1 MEDRA
6 GQAASW
12 LHWDLLSH
20 ESSFRTQGIHVNQ
33 VINYTSHQICW
44 SIGNQIYLQ
53 DRKQLP
59 DFISSKNEYSL
70 LGNPRMWGL

>member
-20 ESSFRTQGIHVNQ
+20 ESSLRTQGIHVNQ
-33 VINYTSHQICW
+33 VITRGTRLVEKMAIKF
-44 SIGNQIYLQ
+44 IYRIENNCQTLCLQ
-53 DRKQLP
+53 SNK
-59 DFISSKNEYSL
+59 E
-70 LGNPRMWGL
+70 